1 MNVQVYVEKNPIGE
15 PSITA
20 ASSLWQVYGC
30 LTRVDQP
37 ELVNGGENWASNL
50 KLAGSAIVA
59 HGSSRNSYQEPVRTS
74 IPGHQ
79 VEESYSCKEW
89 THSPRSVERLGK
101 RPKHEWKGILGH
113 SPRTLE
119 DVRWSKQPQSELDR
133 ETQGVDWDHFEENYN
148 ALNAYLPCGGGSQL
162 EQEAGQVGWDRAHH
176 YGGELFQP
184 KSLVW
189 IRGLHHTGNGRGHNV
204 SNVPLPA
211 GAGSQADRKAAQVR
225 WDRAHQYVGEFN
237 QCKRSIQGGGWQ
249 YIDDSR
255 EFDAPTVPL
264 MPGGEPQVDREVDD
278 VRWDKGKY
286 HGGEFHQCK
295 RSVETREDRRDQ
307 NAPQGRGWGHHLQH
321 YLQHDNGPL
330 NRPSP
335 PYRNHR
341 DSRNGTLFQ
350 ARHERDLT
358 SDHRSVCSWG
368 QYKQNASVTSLPSQ
382 LYRDQW
388 YMESSAQ
395 MDQQE
400 VAGGRVDLTGE
411 QKCRDRWRF
420 PANEHQIG
428 GGVIWQEASME
439 DQVRDGWADCTV
451 EKSGGGG
458 VVSGN
463 HYVEEDW
470 DHEVQDRWANL
481 TMGGCGGRWGDAS
494 SQGRV
499 QDSQAIAAV
508 KNRGGGGSW
517 ANSSSEEQDGWANFS
532 TTTSGDGAS
541 SLDPTSENR
550 VNNWANLAN
559 DRFGAKHDSAYASEQ
574 GLIGYRNNH
583 YRYNSRP
590 GADYPAR
597 NHYRHESRLNFATQN

>member
-1 MNVQVYVEKNPIGE
+1 VNVQVYVEKNPIGE

-30 LTRVDQP
+30 LTSVDQP

-89 THSPRSVERLGK
+89 THSPRSAERLGK
-101 RPKHEWKGILGH
+101 QPKHEWKGILGH

-119 DVRWSKQPQSELDR
+119 AGRWSEQPQSELDR

-189 IRGLHHTGNGRGHNV
+189 LRGLHNTGNGRGHNV
-204 SNVPLPA
+204 SNVPLPP
-211 GAGSQADRKAAQVR
+211 GPGSQVDRKAAQVR

-264 MPGGEPQVDREVDD
+264 MPGGEPQVDREVDE

-286 HGGEFHQCK
+286 HGGEFHRCK
-295 RSVETREDRRDQ
+295 RSLETREDRRDQ
-307 NAPQGRGWGHHLQH
+307 NAPQGRGWGHHFR
-321 YLQHDNGPL
+321 HDNGPL

-350 ARHERDLT
+350 WRHEKDLT

-368 QYKQNASVTSLPSQ
+368 QYEQNASVTSLPSQ

-388 YMESSAQ
+388 YMESSTQ
-395 MDQQE
+395 MDRQE
-400 VAGGRVDLTGE
+400 VTGGRIDLTGE
-411 QKCRDRWRF
+411 QKCRDSWRF

-428 GGVIWQEASME
+428 GGVIWRGASME
-439 DQVRDGWADCTV
+439 DQVCDGWADCTV

-463 HYVEEDW
+463 AYVEEDW

-481 TMGGCGGRWGDAS
+481 TMGGCGGHWRDAG

-508 KNRGGGGSW
+508 KNRGGGGSC

-532 TTTSGDGAS
+532 TTTSRDGAS

-574 GLIGYRNNH
+574 GLIGYKNNH

-597 NHYRHESRLNFATQN
+597 NHYRHEARLNFATQN